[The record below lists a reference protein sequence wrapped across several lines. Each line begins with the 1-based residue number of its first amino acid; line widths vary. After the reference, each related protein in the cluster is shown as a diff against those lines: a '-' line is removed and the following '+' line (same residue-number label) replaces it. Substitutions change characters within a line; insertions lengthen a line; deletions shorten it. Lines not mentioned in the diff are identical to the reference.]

1 MKNIQLH
8 MVKPVSQHVL
18 QNLEAIYIY
27 RILLMFNVI

>member
-18 QNLEAIYIY
+18 QNLEAIYIF
-27 RILLMFNVI
+27 IDV